1 MLSMSRTVIS
11 RVPRSSLKWAW
22 PRTPI
27 RRARKRLGVEAG
39 RDVEIGDRRAL
50 AANQGED
57 LVAVDLAGR
66 RLNETDGVVAAGAG
80 PLQPREVLPHRGH
93 LAVPAMALRQD

>member
-1 MLSMSRTVIS
+1 MGLATDAD
-11 RVPRSSLKWAW
+11 PAGEEG
-22 PRTPI
+22 
-27 RRARKRLGVEAG
+27 LGVKAW

-57 LVAVDLAGR
+57 LVAFDLTGR

-80 PLQPREVLPHRGH
+80 PLQPRQVFANRGH
-93 LAVPAMALRQD
+93 LAVPAMAVRQD